1 MIINMRTLIGPDLPF
16 IIESKPIAQII
27 NESVVKKVPGVI
39 LKLLIA
45 LINGSFINH
54 RNFSS
59 GLLVNSARAIELPY
73 NHTGTNFEN
82 SRLPSMPINKTAPLI
97 KTMLM
102 EKGLSFF
109 RQLSSMTKNKNAIAV
124 GWYMANANH
133 KIMTDAANLIIVV
146 FLLVGFN
153 VA

>member
-1 MIINMRTLIGPDLPF
+1 MRTFIGPDLPF

-27 NESVVKKVPGVI
+27 NERVVNKGSGVI
-39 LKLLIA
+39 LKLLMA

-54 RNFSS
+54 CNFSS

-97 KTMLM
+97 KTIFM
-102 EKGLSFF
+102 ENGLSFF

-124 GWYMANANH
+124 G
-133 KIMTDAANLIIVV
+133 
-146 FLLVGFN
+146 
-153 VA
+153 

>member
-97 KTMLM
+97 RTMLM
-102 EKGLSFF
+102 ENGLSFF

-124 GWYMANANH
+124 G
-133 KIMTDAANLIIVV
+133 
-146 FLLVGFN
+146 
-153 VA
+153 

>member
-1 MIINMRTLIGPDLPF
+1 MIINMRTFIGPDLPF

-45 LINGSFINH
+45 LINGSFRNH

-73 NHTGTNFEN
+73 NHTGINFEN

-124 GWYMANANH
+124 G
-133 KIMTDAANLIIVV
+133 
-146 FLLVGFN
+146 
-153 VA
+153 

>member
-45 LINGSFINH
+45 LINGSFRNH

-59 GLLVNSARAIELPY
+59 GLLVSSARAIELPY

-97 KTMLM
+97 KTMWM
-102 EKGLSFF
+102 EKGFVFF
-109 RQLSSMTKNKNAIAV
+109 QTVIKHDEK
-124 GWYMANANH
+124 
-133 KIMTDAANLIIVV
+133 
-146 FLLVGFN
+146 
-153 VA
+153 

>member
-1 MIINMRTLIGPDLPF
+1 MIINIRTLIGPDLPF

-27 NESVVKKVPGVI
+27 NESVVKKVQVI

-102 EKGLSFF
+102 EKGLSFSDSY
-109 RQLSSMTKNKNAIAV
+109 QA
-124 GWYMANANH
+124 
-133 KIMTDAANLIIVV
+133 
-146 FLLVGFN
+146 
-153 VA
+153 